1 MLHYDSML
9 RAWDAYKCRYNEHQ
23 TSCVQVARSLPTLLA
38 SAIFPPPSSVCRS
51 CAACRFPDTVGVREN
66 NFYCRFNDKTLQAY
80 SAVMHFTGALS
91 SLPAGYVRLNSVLQK
106 SCLSHCARLAIWR
119 LRPYITY
126 FCAMH
131 CR

>member
-9 RAWDAYKCRYNEHQ
+9 RALIACKCRYNEHRALYIR
-23 TSCVQVARSLPTLLA
+23 VGKVPILLA
-38 SAIFPPPSSVCRS
+38 SAIFIAPSRVCES

-66 NFYCRFNDKTLQAY
+66 NFYRRFNDKTLQAY
-80 SAVMHFTGALS
+80 SAIMHFTGALS
-91 SLPAGYVRLNSVLQK
+91 SLPAGYVGLTFVLQK
-106 SCLSHCARLAIWR
+106 SRSSHCARLAIWR